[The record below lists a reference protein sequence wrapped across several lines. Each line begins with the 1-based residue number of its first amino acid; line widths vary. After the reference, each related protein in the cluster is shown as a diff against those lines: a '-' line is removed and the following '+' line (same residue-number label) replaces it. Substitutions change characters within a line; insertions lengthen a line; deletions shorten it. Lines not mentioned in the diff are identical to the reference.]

1 MEVQHL
7 NAKFF
12 VENPDV
18 IDLAD
23 LIPIFHEWIRG
34 QVCEGVLL
42 IDVADYRH
50 VFAGPGVVVV
60 GHEANVS
67 LDDSGHRLGL
77 LYNRKALMNGNNQG
91 RISAVIRSA
100 LLACRRLEAEA
111 ALEGKL
117 KFNGQEL
124 QLIVNDRHL
133 APNTQESF
141 SSLAQEL
148 KPVLDRLYGGA
159 EYTLLRNPDPR
170 ERLNV
175 HVKTSAAWDV
185 EALLK
190 NLSA

>member
-60 GHEANVS
+60 GHEANYS
-67 LDDSGHRLGL
+67 LDHSGDRLGL
-77 LYNRKALMNGNNQG
+77 LYNRKALMNGSNQA
-91 RISAVIRSA
+91 RIAAVIRST
-100 LLACRRLEAEA
+100 LLACRRLEGEG
-111 ALEGKL
+111 ALKGKL

-141 SSLAQEL
+141 SSLAKEL
-148 KPVLDRLYGGA
+148 KPVLDRLYAGA
-159 EYTLLRNPDPR
+159 EYTLSRNSDPR
-170 ERLNV
+170 ERLNF
-175 HVKTSAAWDV
+175 HVKASGKFDV
-185 EALLK
+185 ETLLK
-190 NLSA
+190 NLPR